1 MKENFKDLKKDS
13 KIKGFSRVFKTRMNH
28 DFTLPECLPK
38 IVTLVSMSGFSNDLF
53 ETNFSTS

>member
-1 MKENFKDLKKDS
+1 MNEGEFQGLE
-13 KIKGFSRVFKTRMNH
+13 KGFLSTRVFKTRMNP